1 MLSMTKS
8 LVQPEACDSSEH
20 EVETFRP
27 SKRANVIH
35 DITNLSLNSNF
46 TRSKRYKS
54 EYDKPS
60 ENVGNLI
67 SKGLFEAKHNY
78 SGNDEVACR
87 AWDLHSQIYP
97 GIKTKLRSKD
107 IVGITLKGS
116 DDREPSKSSASGNE
130 DTRYIPQYFEG
141 KKVVSLPIFLREQT
155 DAATLNSQS
164 SPQRERNLLD
174 SDKENTPVF
183 AEINRQPLSG
193 GSRLS
198 AINRV
203 TSAAFAFPDI
213 SKGSVGISSASKIS
227 SGIQETFVKGS
238 EEVHA
243 ANGDSC
249 VESSDA
255 SAMRKAADVSGTILN
270 ESGFQEDMGC
280 SSQVRS
286 SWTEVSGHDRFHMDK
301 SDTAQNCS
309 CSFCCKAAY
318 IWSDL
323 NYHDVRG
330 RLSVLKKSIGNVAS
344 LLGGNFFNDLARAC
358 HKQTYVCSTSQ
369 EPGKRTL
376 ESHLMHQWR
385 SLFLQTEKSL
395 SSEIMQLQSNLQKL
409 KGLRE
414 NCKKDLE
421 VIHNL
426 CPNGLLEEPS

>member
-1 MLSMTKS
+1 MLSMSKS
-8 LVQPEACDSSEH
+8 LVQPEACDSSEQ

-27 SKRANVIH
+27 SKRANVFH

-46 TRSKRYKS
+46 ARSKRYKS

-97 GIKTKLRSKD
+97 GIKTKQRSKD
-107 IVGITLKGS
+107 IVGITLKDS

-130 DTRYIPQYFEG
+130 DTQYIPQYFEG
-141 KKVVSLPIFLREQT
+141 KKVVSSPNFLHEQT

-164 SPQRERNLLD
+164 FLRRERNPLD
-174 SDKENTPVF
+174 SDKENTPEI

-193 GSRLS
+193 ASRLS

-203 TSAAFAFPDI
+203 TSTTFSFPDI
-213 SKGSVGISSASKIS
+213 SKGSVGISSASKI

-243 ANGDSC
+243 ANGGSC

-255 SAMRKAADVSGTILN
+255 SAIRKATDVSGTILN
-270 ESGFQEDMGC
+270 ESGFQEDMSC

-286 SWTEVSGHDRFHMDK
+286 SWREVSGHDKFHMDK
-301 SDTAQNCS
+301 PDTVQNCS

-318 IWSDL
+318 IWSEL

-358 HKQTYVCSTSQ
+358 HKQTY
-369 EPGKRTL
+369 KRAL
-376 ESHLMHQWR
+376 
-385 SLFLQTEKSL
+385 
-395 SSEIMQLQSNLQKL
+395 
-409 KGLRE
+409 
-414 NCKKDLE
+414 
-421 VIHNL
+421 IHVVAYS
-426 CPNGLLEEPS
+426 CGPA